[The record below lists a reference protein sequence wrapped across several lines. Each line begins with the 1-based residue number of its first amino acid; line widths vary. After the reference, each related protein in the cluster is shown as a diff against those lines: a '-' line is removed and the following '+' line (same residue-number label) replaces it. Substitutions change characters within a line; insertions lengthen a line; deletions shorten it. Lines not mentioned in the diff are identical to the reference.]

1 MSEPTS
7 PQQAKYPVN
16 FAKSTERE
24 FYKYLPPYHP
34 KTQALQHFGPITPS
48 AEHLARSSVDPV
60 LTAFAQLGTLRL
72 NAQRALISLFGPNE
86 QHVLTEATRT
96 LSLQD
101 DADHNAR
108 DRLWV
113 GSCTLSYE
121 RSMCKTVMDSPQ
133 ITPNPSDRVFVV
145 PDLTMDDALKNHPDV
160 TEYPNV
166 RFLASSPIISPKG
179 VVIGAYT
186 ILDDQPHDPLDGE
199 ILKFLV
205 DISSTVMDYL
215 ATTRSKEQHI
225 RSERMLVGLGSFLE
239 GKGSLRNSWL
249 VDNDAYDHLLQT
261 DNRTEGHVDSNQQ
274 QIQLSNNAIS
284 AMLRNPPP
292 SHLPFR
298 PYNLHIPERKG
309 SHASTEKID
318 ESQSVD
324 FSLRDA
330 EAQSKHR
337 RASQA
342 AMTHNGEHTAQRSPK
357 EDYTAK
363 LKETFSRASNM
374 IRESIEVEAVVF
386 FDANF
391 GSKGALLHD
400 TKSDPET
407 SSSLESCSSGDDD
420 SKSHEPQ
427 EREPIDPE
435 LAERSGKAVLNPCEI
450 LGFATSN
457 ASSINY
463 EATGDNRIAL
473 SESFLSSLLR
483 RYPRGKIFNYGA
495 DGSVFSDD
503 SSEGNFKKFFR
514 RTGGKKYKK
523 TRKSRMRQDAQ
534 ALLQLSPESRSI
546 IFTPLWDSHKGRW
559 YAGSLTWTRAAH
571 RVFTPDD
578 ELAFL
583 LTFGNSIMAEVHRL
597 GAHFAD
603 RAKSD
608 MLAGLSHELRSPLH
622 GIFGTSELLGDTVL
636 DTLQRGFIHTISS
649 CAFTLLGSINQ
660 LLEYASI
667 NDVRPSSVVKTPGG
681 GMNSTKGRSA
691 STVRRFSQSGK
702 VDIDTCVDLDSAVED
717 AIETVFAGYSF
728 VDNSR
733 SSLRR
738 FVGYPTLKGDS
749 LDIKGPV
756 KIALDIDG
764 SENWRFS
771 TRPGAWHVI
780 ITNIFGN
787 ALKFTRQGHI
797 YVSMKATPAEC
808 TDEGQ
813 VLRSNITIAIRDT
826 GCGIDSEYLKNGLFT
841 AFSQQDSMTTGN
853 GLGLNICRR
862 ILKSLGGNI
871 QVNSQENIGTE
882 VVATVAL
889 DRVFG
894 WEAPNQADG
903 QFSIVN
909 AKELTQTKCIGII
922 GHEASFLDTTLHS
935 SLQNVCRDFLGMKT
949 CFMLPSE
956 AQFTSCD
963 FYISLHEHLDVGNLE
978 IQAIGPSSK
987 ERLASPLIIICSSPR
1002 VAHAMSA
1009 ESRKRKDP
1017 AVLEFISQPCGPRKL
1032 AKTLETCIRRQQQRL
1047 DSVSDEEASGL
1058 PSNTSS
1064 SFGSPNISPSPISDR
1079 ESSISVTD
1087 YAARTSRKS
1096 RGNTPESSDNSQ
1108 SPCAMSRDGTSIEP
1122 DQSQTHQNEAICDV
1136 TQARTVVLL
1145 VDDNEINL
1153 RLLIAVMKRLKCDYL
1168 IAQNGFEALEHF
1180 KSSYSSICLVFMDI
1194 SMPIMDGLESTRRIR
1209 EFEKTVDAKSRVTI
1223 AAITG
1228 LAQADVQ
1235 RDAIGSGMDLF
1246 LTKPVRLDNLVPIIK
1261 GVLPRSHAIWQ

>member
-1 MSEPTS
+1 MQCQNRSLHS
-7 PQQAKYPVN
+7 RHR
-16 FAKSTERE
+16 STL
-24 FYKYLPPYHP
+24 YLPPYHP
-34 KTQALQHFGPITPS
+34 NTQVLQHFGPITPS
-48 AEHLARSSVDPV
+48 TEHVARSSLDPV

-72 NAQRALISLFGPNE
+72 NAQRALISLFGPDE

-101 DADHNAR
+101 DAHHNTR

-121 RSMCKTVMDSPQ
+121 RSMCKAVMDSTLT
-133 ITPNPSDRVFVV
+133 TPDPRDRAFVV
-145 PDLTMDDALKNHPDV
+145 PDLTMDDILKNHPDV

-166 RFLASSPIISPKG
+166 RFLASSPIVSPKG
-179 VVIGAYT
+179 IVIGAYT

-215 ATTRSKEQHI
+215 ATTRSKEQNI

-249 VDNDAYDHLLQT
+249 VDNDGYGHLLQNS
-261 DNRTEGHVDSNQQ
+261 NRTEGHVDSNQQ
-274 QIQLSNNAIS
+274 RIQLSHNATS

-309 SHASTEKID
+309 SHASTEK
-318 ESQSVD
+318 VD
-324 FSLRDA
+324 KPQGVDTSLRDA
-330 EAQSKHR
+330 EVQSKFR

-342 AMTHNGEHTAQRSPK
+342 AITNSGEKSAQLSPK
-357 EDYTAK
+357 ENYTAQ

-391 GSKGALLHD
+391 ASKGALLND

-407 SSSLESCSSGDDD
+407 SCSPESCSSGDDD
-420 SKSHEPQ
+420 SRSREPQHHEPV
-427 EREPIDPE
+427 DPE
-435 LAERSGKAVLNPCEI
+435 LAEHSGKSALNPCEI

-457 ASSINY
+457 ASSINCQ
-463 EATGDNRIAL
+463 ATGDNKIAL
-473 SESFLSSLLR
+473 SEGFLSSLLR

-503 SSEGNFKKFFR
+503 SSGGNFKKFFR

-523 TRKSRMRQDAQ
+523 TRKSRMRQDAR
-534 ALLQLSPESRSI
+534 ALLQISPESRSI

-681 GMNSTKGRSA
+681 GINALKGGSN
-691 STVRRFSQSGK
+691 STVRRFSHSGK
-702 VDIDTCVDLDSAVED
+702 VDVDTCVELDSAVED

-738 FVGYPTLKGDS
+738 FVGYPTLNGDS
-749 LDIKGPV
+749 LDTKGPV
-756 KIALDIDG
+756 KVVLDIDG

-787 ALKFTRQGHI
+787 ALKFTRQGHV

-813 VLRSNITIAIRDT
+813 VLRSNITIIIKDT
-826 GCGIDSEYLKNGLFT
+826 GCGIDSEYLNNGLFT

-889 DRVFG
+889 DRAFG
-894 WEAPNQADG
+894 WEDPSQADG

-909 AKELTQTKCIGII
+909 VKELTQTKCIGIL
-922 GHEASFLDTTLHS
+922 GDEASVLDKTLHT

-949 CFMLPSE
+949 CLILPSE
-956 AQFTSCD
+956 AQLTYCD
-963 FYISLHEHLDVGNLE
+963 FYISLHEHLDIGNLR
-978 IQAIGPSSK
+978 IQAIAPASK
-987 ERLASPLIIICSSPR
+987 EKLSSPLIIICSSPK

-1032 AKTLETCIRRQQQRL
+1032 AKTLETCIRRQQERL
-1047 DSVSDEEASGL
+1047 DSLSGEEVPGL
-1058 PSNTSS
+1058 PSTSS
-1064 SFGSPNISPSPISDR
+1064 TAGSDEHKTDSHISSSLISDR
-1079 ESSISVTD
+1079 EPSIGATD
-1087 YAARTSRKS
+1087 YRARTSRRS
-1096 RGNTPESSDNSQ
+1096 RSISPGSSGDTH
-1108 SPCAMSRDGTSIEP
+1108 SPRAMSKNGTSMEA
-1122 DQSQTHQNEAICDV
+1122 DQPQTHDKEAICDV
-1136 TQARTVVLL
+1136 LQPRKVVLL

-1168 IAQNGFEALEHF
+1168 IAQDGFEALEVF
-1180 KSSYSSICLVFMDI
+1180 KSNFSDICMVFMDI

-1209 EFEKTVDAKSRVTI
+1209 EFEKTAGVQSRVTI